1 MAIKR
6 AANGG
11 QIFIPDKK
19 LNEKDQEKKQGK
31 WRRDYLAEKSLEVN
45 VSSQDE

>member
-6 AANGG
+6 AAGGG
-11 QIFIPDKK
+11 QIFILDKE
-19 LNEKDQEKKQGK
+19 LNEKMQERKQGK
-31 WRRDYLAEKSLEVN
+31 WRRDYLAEKPPEAN